1 MDFLYNFWS
10 FEKVYSS
17 TFDCA
22 AVYGQRCS
30 QHKTAPKKLH
40 DSPCEPEPQ
49 ITVFIYIYNALYVRR
64 RSRWAL
70 CTHFRIKRKF
80 LGGDYRWLKNF
91 RYFLWACS
99 PEKYTSQVHFWL
111 LKWEMVK
118 NANLGITDLG
128 DLEVWD
134 RSGMIQ
140 ASTLAGLECH
150 RTIGAV
156 QTRIPE
162 IVNRDCQNSLYS
174 SSLVN
179 ALRGL
184 HALQGWF

>member
-1 MDFLYNFWS
+1 MTFGTTVLRAPWSDFDRPKGLFQGSKRNTRVSGSWVL
-10 FEKVYSS
+10 ER
-17 TFDCA
+17 
-22 AVYGQRCS
+22 YG
-30 QHKTAPKKLH
+30 
-40 DSPCEPEPQ
+40 
-49 ITVFIYIYNALYVRR
+49 IYIYDALYVRR

-70 CTHFRIKRKF
+70 CTHFRIQRKF
-80 LGGDYRWLKNF
+80 LGGVSTWKGNKKNN
-91 RYFLWACS
+91 LWACS
-99 PEKYTSQVHFWL
+99 PGKYTSQVHFCCEI
-111 LKWEMVK
+111 WEMVK
-118 NANLGITDLG
+118 TANLGIADLG
-128 DLEVWD
+128 VLEAWD

-140 ASTLAGLECH
+140 ASILAGLECH

-174 SSLVN
+174 FSLVN